1 MKSGLHATSFRIGQ
15 IAGGHGGSWATTDW
29 FPILVKSSIALGALP
44 EAVGVSDPIR
54 RCRPCCAHDRS
65 KGVSWLRE
73 EEVASAILEAA
84 FFNEAPPPALNIFN
98 PRSRP
103 WAEIIG
109 FVRRAII
116 KRKGLLEDDVLP
128 IVPFSDWFALLE
140 SKAENPSEDDLAK
153 IVSGFDRCMDGSS
166 LTC

>member
-54 RCRPCCAHDRS
+54 RCRLCRADDRS
-65 KGVSWLRE
+65 QGVSWLRE

-84 FFNEAPPPALNIFN
+84 FSKDAPPPTLNIFN
-98 PRSRP
+98 PRSRS

-116 KRKGLLEDDVLP
+116 KRKGLLGDDILP
-128 IVPFSDWFALLE
+128 IVPFGDWFTLLE
-140 SKAENPSEDDLAK
+140 SKAENASEDDSAQ
-153 IVSGFDRCMDGSS
+153 IVSGFERCMDRS
-166 LTC
+166 